1 MLWMIVENEAQVVEA
16 VRDATAP
23 FAIVAGGTR
32 GVAVAQGADV
42 LDVSRLSGIVNY
54 EPEELILTVKP
65 GTSLAEIES
74 VLAAKGQRLGFEPQD
89 WSAML
94 GTAGAAT
101 IGGAISCN
109 ANGPARVRYG
119 AARDHL
125 LGIRAVNGLGEAFK
139 AGGRVVKNVTGFDI
153 PKLVC
158 GAYGTLCVLTELTF
172 RVFPKPPCAA
182 VLARR
187 DVDPHEGFALLRKVW
202 SSPLDATALIYARGT
217 AYVRLEGEK
226 GPLAEKRAA
235 LNDLVEVDAIAPGFA
250 PGTLDIRRVHLRPTE
265 AAAVAA
271 DIAAPHWYGDWAGA
285 LLWIAGGKP
294 AGQPLHGPGTRS
306 RLDQAVKAAF
316 DPRGLFNP

>member
-1 MLWMIVENEAQVVEA
+1 MIAGNEAQVIEA

-32 GVAVAQGADV
+32 RAATGADV

-65 GTSLAEIES
+65 GTPLVEIES

-94 GTAGAAT
+94 GTAGTAT

-172 RVFPKPPCAA
+172 RVFPKPPCAV

-187 DVDPHEGFALLRKVW
+187 DVDPRQGFALLRKVW
-202 SSPLDATALIYARGT
+202 SSPLDATALVYARGT

-226 GPLAEKRAA
+226 GPLAEKRAV
-235 LNDLVEVDAIAPGFA
+235 LSDLVEVEGIALGFEPGA
-250 PGTLDIRRVHLRPTE
+250 LDIRRVHVRPSE
-265 AAAVAA
+265 AAAIAA
-271 DIAAPHWYGDWAGA
+271 EIAAPHWYGDWAGA
-285 LLWIAGGKP
+285 LLWVAGGKT

>member
-1 MLWMIVENEAQVVEA
+1 MIVENEAQAIEA
-16 VRDATAP
+16 VRAAASP
-23 FAIVAGGTR
+23 FEIVAGGTR
-32 GVAVAQGADV
+32 RIAGTRHAGI
-42 LDVSRLSGIVNY
+42 LDVSRLGGIVNH

-65 GTSLAEIES
+65 GASLVEIDS

-94 GTAGAAT
+94 GTTGTAT

-172 RVFPKPPCAA
+172 RVFPKPPCTI
-182 VLARR
+182 VLARH
-187 DVDPHEGFALLRKVW
+187 DVDPREGFALLRKVW
-202 SSPLDATALIYARGT
+202 SSPLDATALVYSRGT

-226 GPLAEKRAA
+226 EPLAEKRAA
-235 LNDLVEVDAIAPGFA
+235 LNDLIEVDGIELGFEPGA
-250 PGTLDIRRVHLRPTE
+250 LDIRRVHLRPTE

-285 LLWIAGGKP
+285 LLWTAGGKP

-306 RLDQAVKAAF
+306 RLDRAVKAAF
-316 DPRGLFNP
+316 DPRSLFSPGPA

>member
-1 MLWMIVENEAQVVEA
+1 MIVENEAQVVEA
-16 VRDATAP
+16 VRAAASP

-32 GVAVAQGADV
+32 GGADGGAV
-42 LDVSRLSGIVNY
+42 LNVSKLSGIVNY

-94 GTAGAAT
+94 GTTGTAT

-109 ANGPARVRYG
+109 ANGHARVRHG

-172 RVFPKPPCAA
+172 RVFPRPPRAV

-187 DVDPHEGFALLRKVW
+187 DVDPREGFALLRKVW
-202 SSPLDATALIYARGT
+202 SSPLDATALVYARGT

-226 GPLAEKRAA
+226 GPLAEKRAV
-235 LNDLVEVDAIAPGFA
+235 LNDLVDVDAIAPGFE
-250 PGTLDIRRVHLRPTE
+250 PGPLEIRRIHLRPTE
-265 AAAVAA
+265 AAATAA

-285 LLWIAGGKP
+285 LLWVAGGKP
-294 AGQPLHGPGTRS
+294 VGQPLRGGTRS
-306 RLDQAVKAAF
+306 PLDQAVQAAF
-316 DPRGLFNP
+316 DPRSLFNPGPA

>member
-1 MLWMIVENEAQVVEA
+1 MIVENEAQIVEA
-16 VRDATAP
+16 VRGAVSP

-32 GVAVAQGADV
+32 GAATGADI
-42 LDVSRLSGIVNY
+42 LDVSRLGGIVNY
-54 EPEELILTVKP
+54 EPEELILTVQP
-65 GTSLAEIES
+65 GTSLVEIES

-94 GTAGAAT
+94 GTAGTAT

-158 GAYGTLCVLTELTF
+158 GAHGTLCVLTELTF
-172 RVFPKPPCAA
+172 RVFPKPPCAV

-202 SSPLDATALIYARGT
+202 SSPLDATALVYARGT

-235 LNDLVEVDAIAPGFA
+235 LSDLVEVEAIEYGFE
-250 PGTLDIRRVHLRPTE
+250 PGTLDVRRVHVRPSE
-265 AAAVAA
+265 AAAVVAE
-271 DIAAPHWYGDWAGA
+271 IAAPQWYGDWAGA

-294 AGQPLHGPGTRS
+294 TGQPLRGGPRS

-316 DPRGLFNP
+316 DPRGLFKPESLL